1 MRARTWTRML
11 AAFGLALAALMSLGS
26 CERKQNEGQE
36 EITLGVILPLTGD
49 AAVYG
54 KALRNGIDL
63 AKSVLESANGVKL
76 SLIYED
82 DQGQA
87 TAAVSAVRKLIDV
100 HKVPAII
107 GGAQSSTAE
116 AIIPICDR
124 AHVVLLSPTATKPSL
139 TSMSDFFFRLW
150 PSDDYD
156 GKVMAEAAYHK
167 LGLRRVSIIYINVAY
182 GVGISEVFGREFRQ
196 LGGTIIAEDGYKQGE
211 TNFRTVLTKLRA
223 ANPEAVFLPGYVAEI
238 SQIFKQA
245 RELDVRVRFLGVN
258 SLYDP
263 KLIEIAGSAA
273 EGAVFSY
280 PTYDP
285 DSEEQTIAS
294 FVTAFRSRFDSV
306 PDAFGAQGYDSLSVI
321 HLALQRLGKAAPT
334 GSGIAKALLELPGYN
349 GPGGTVSFLP
359 NGDVEKTLRLL
370 TVRDGEFVPLEP

>member
-1 MRARTWTRML
+1 ML
-11 AAFGLALAALMSLGS
+11 TMFALALTGLVWLGA
-26 CERKQNEGQE
+26 CERKQSEGQK
-36 EITLGVILPLTGD
+36 EIKLGVILPLTGD

-54 KALRNGIDL
+54 KAIRNGIEL
-63 AKSVLESANGVKL
+63 AKSELESANGVKL

-100 HKVPAII
+100 HKVSAII

-124 AHVVLLSPTATKPSL
+124 AHIVLLSPTATKPSL
-139 TSMSDFFFRLW
+139 TRMSDFFFRLW

-167 LGLRRVSIIYINVAY
+167 LGLRRISIIYINVAY

-196 LGGTIIAEDGYKQGE
+196 LGGTIIAEDGYRQGE

-245 RELDVRVRFLGVN
+245 TELDVRIRFLGVN

-263 KLIEIAGSAA
+263 KLIEIAGNAA

-294 FVTAFRSRFDSV
+294 FVAAFKSQFNSV
-306 PDAFGAQGYDSLSVI
+306 PDAFAAQGYDSLRVI
-321 HLALQRLGKAAPT
+321 HLALQRLGKAEPT

-359 NGDVEKTLRLL
+359 SGDVEKTLRLL
-370 TVRDGEFVPLEP
+370 TVRDGQFVPLEP